1 MYSESFLLE
10 LARTMRSVYKM
21 QCCIGRV
28 SAATTISATPK
39 STTAEGIQN
48 EEEEEEDLEDSN

>member
-1 MYSESFLLE
+1 
-10 LARTMRSVYKM
+10 M

-28 SAATTISATPK
+28 SGATTISATPK

-48 EEEEEEDLEDSN
+48 EEEEEEDLEDSI